1 LKVRGW
7 KVGRLKM
14 ATIERFEDI
23 EARRDGR
30 TLVKRI
36 YEVTSEGRFA
46 NDFAL
51 RDQLRG
57 AAISTM
63 SNIAE
68 GFERSTNKDFVR
80 FLYMAKGSSGEVRA
94 QLYAAID
101 LGYVDGQQGR
111 QLLGLAETVSRRIA
125 GFIKYLKSVTRNT
138 GQDAEDR
145 RRMRSARLEPS
156 NLSTLRPLN
165 P

>member
-1 LKVRGW
+1 
-7 KVGRLKM
+7 M

-23 EARRDGR
+23 EAWRDAR

-36 YEVTSEGRFA
+36 YEGTSEGRFA
-46 NDFAL
+46 SDFAL
-51 RDQLRG
+51 RDQLRR

-63 SNIAE
+63 SNIAVW
-68 GFERSTNKDFVR
+68 FERSTNKDFVR

-101 LGYVDGQQGR
+101 LGYVDGQQSH

-125 GFIKYLKSVTRNT
+125 GFIKYLKSVTPNT
-138 GQDAEDR
+138 AQDTEDR
-145 RRMRSARLEPS
+145 RKMRAERLEPS
-156 NLSTLRPLN
+156 NLPTLKPLN